1 MKKPTTDRTT
11 KFLLFALPCYWTS
24 AVLFIVLV
32 IWKVGLSEPDL
43 IPVVLVSV
51 EIIIAAILLVKN
63 HYWISLPMILLG
75 AYIAQQDD
83 QFVGHI
89 LRFFG
94 VYLILHYVLCSVWR
108 VYIQEQKKEKQTA
121 GLMEEQ

>member
-1 MKKPTTDRTT
+1 M
-11 KFLLFALPCYWTS
+11 
-24 AVLFIVLV
+24 

-94 VYLILHYVLCSVWR
+94 VYLILHYVVCGVYI
-108 VYIQEQKKEKQTA
+108 YIQEQKKEKQTA